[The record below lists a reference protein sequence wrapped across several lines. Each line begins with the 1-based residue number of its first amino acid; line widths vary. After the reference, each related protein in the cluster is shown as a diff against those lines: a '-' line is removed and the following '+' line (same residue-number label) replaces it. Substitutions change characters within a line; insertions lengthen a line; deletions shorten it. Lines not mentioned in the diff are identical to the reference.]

1 MANAE
6 NIKPYQFKPG
16 QSGNPKGRGKGVQSW
31 STIVR
36 EMLEDEDL
44 FDAIVD
50 SKDQPDWWKNIKTKH
65 PGRMIVAAM
74 MTRAAMGDQKAA
86 TWLRKTGFGDM
97 LDLTSDGKEIK
108 TVAMIDMR
116 VGAPVAL
123 VPVKEVPKQPTAPK
137 KPKSGAVKKKFV
149 VKKKAP
155 AKKGK

>member
-1 MANAE
+1 MAKSD
-6 NIKPYQFKPG
+6 IKQYEFKKG
-16 QSGNPKGRGKGVQSW
+16 QSGNPGGRPKGVQSW

-44 FDAIVD
+44 FDVIVPIAE
-50 SKDQPDWWKNIKTKH
+50 QPEWWKSIKHKH
-65 PGRMIVAAM
+65 PGKMIVAAM
-74 MTRAAMGDQKAA
+74 MSRAAMGDQKAA

-116 VGAPVAL
+116 TNAPVAL
-123 VPVKEVPKQPTAPK
+123 VPVKQVPVAKPAAPK
-137 KPKSGAVKKKFV
+137 ATKKKFV